1 MGARHDG
8 EERLCRGKHL
18 RRVRGEEME
27 KVCMVQ
33 GVDELDGEHEKIL
46 VGYELGR
53 HALSGGYDDGDIR
66 RGCEQDAEGIEEDVV
81 GAIPE
86 AVVAETVKVAAESV
100 PRDGE
105 WSVRVLLN
113 VAEEGD
119 GVSEEGA
126 VDVVAG
132 GEVVEDALHDK
143 AKLG

>member
-1 MGARHDG
+1 
-8 EERLCRGKHL
+8 
-18 RRVRGEEME
+18 
-27 KVCMVQ
+27 MVQ

-113 VAEEGD
+113 VAKDGD